1 MIYVSIG
8 FTILFSFTMII
19 FGNYLKRFT
28 PKKINGVIG
37 YRSKWSMLNND
48 TWLFAHQKAG
58 YYWVLI
64 GLIMT
69 PISLFTPFILDIWFD
84 LNRVIPMLIYV
95 QIALLLS
102 VIPYTEIRLRK
113 HFDSKGKRK

>member
-8 FTILFSFTMII
+8 FTILFSFTMIL
-19 FGNYLKRFT
+19 FGYYLKRFT

-58 YYWVLI
+58 NYWLLL
-64 GLIMT
+64 GLIIL
-69 PISLFTPFILDIWFD
+69 PISLFPFILDTWFD
-84 LNRVIPMLIYV
+84 LEIPILMLIYV
-95 QIALLLS
+95 QITLMIS
-102 VIPYTEIRLRK
+102 VIPYTEIRLRR
-113 HFDSKGKRK
+113 HFDSNGKSK